1 MAKGTLEWRGNM
13 VEVTIAGLPALPQGK
28 VYQLW
33 HIGPVEKPVPQ
44 GTFLCDGTGKY
55 HGWDKMKY
63 SIDPKDA
70 FAVTMEPA
78 GGSTSPTMPILAI
91 AKK

>member
-1 MAKGTLEWRGNM
+1 
-13 VEVTIAGLPALPQGK
+13 
-28 VYQLW
+28 
-33 HIGPVEKPVPQ
+33 
-44 GTFLCDGTGKY
+44 
-55 HGWDKMKY
+55 MKY